1 MESFVKK
8 LLKAKKTNFTPKHK
22 HNLGNE
28 FACFI
33 NYSSNRFTFAEKE
46 S

>member
-1 MESFVKK
+1 MEHLIEQIFN
-8 LLKAKKTNFTPKHK
+8 AKRTTFIPKHK

-33 NYSSNRFTFAEKE
+33 NYNSDRLLFI
-46 S
+46 